1 MLTLL
6 EEIVLLTI
14 NPRTGCLGGDNDY
27 GVRYALAGAVLF
39 DLALA
44 QRIDTDIDTVTVI
57 SSVPTGNP
65 IQDELLASLAKGT
78 GSHKVRDC
86 VEQIFFQRKNL
97 EGDALG
103 LLVKK
108 GIIRKEESK
117 FLWVIDVQKLRVV
130 DGAPHQGITAR
141 LAQAVL
147 EDEIPEVRDIMLVSL
162 ANACGLL
169 SVVLAPGQIELR
181 AEWIKTLSRIETISR
196 NVSSSIAALV
206 EDIARSSTGFGLASS
221 I

>member
-14 NPRTGCLGGDNDY
+14 NPRTGCLEGNNEF

-44 QRIDTDIDTVTVI
+44 QRIDTDVDTVTVI
-57 SSVPTGNP
+57 NSEPTGNS
-65 IQDELLASLAKGT
+65 IQDELLAALAKGSA
-78 GSHKVRDC
+78 SHKVRDC
-86 VEQIFFQRKNL
+86 VEQIFFQRKDL
-97 EGDALG
+97 EGDALA
-103 LLVKK
+103 LLVNK
-108 GIIRKEESK
+108 GIIRKEASK
-117 FLWVIDVQKLRVV
+117 FLWVVDVEKLRVL
-130 DGAPHQGITAR
+130 DGASRQRITAR

-147 EDEIPEVRDIMLVSL
+147 EDDIPEVRDIMLVSL

-169 SVVLAPGQIELR
+169 GVVLAPGQIETR
-181 AEWIKTLSRIETISR
+181 AEWIETLSKIETISR
-196 NVSSSIAALV
+196 NVSSAIASLLEHFTRGSA
-206 EDIARSSTGFGLASS
+206 GFGIAHS

>member
-1 MLTLL
+1 LLTLL

-14 NPRTGCLGGDNDY
+14 NPRTGCLEGGSEY

-57 SSVPTGNP
+57 NSEPTGNLL
-65 IQDELLASLAKGT
+65 QDDLLAALSKGAVAY
-78 GSHKVRDC
+78 KVRDC
-86 VEQIFFQRKNL
+86 VEQIFFHRKDF
-97 EGDALG
+97 EGEALA
-103 LLVKK
+103 LLVKR
-108 GIIRKEESK
+108 GIIRREASK
-117 FLWVIDVQKLRVV
+117 FLWVIDVEKLRVI
-130 DGAPHQGITAR
+130 DGAQHQQIAAR

-169 SVVLAPGQIELR
+169 SVVLAPTQIEQR
-181 AEWIKTLSRIETISR
+181 KEWIETLSRIETISR
-196 NVSSSIAALV
+196 NVSSAIAALL
-206 EDIARSSTGFGLASS
+206 EDLARGSAGLGIARP